1 MSISVQ
7 GITKVFSNRR
17 DKKSMNIVLEDI
29 SFDVEEGEFVSLL
42 GPSGCGK
49 TTTLNII
56 AGFLKHENGT
66 ISINGKEVNKPGP
79 DRAFVFQNYALFP
92 WMKVRE
98 NIMYPMKIQGISKK
112 EREQRLKEL
121 LEMAHLEEYANYY
134 IHEIS
139 GGMKQRVALLR
150 ALACDPKVLL
160 MDEPLGAIDFQM
172 RQMLQEQLEAM
183 LQESKKTALMVTHD
197 VDEAIYLSDRVIVMS
212 RDRGKILAD
221 IKIELPRPRDRKNER
236 YHQYTNELSDILRTA
251 LNGEVKNQGDEEL
264 LEFIQKTDKK
274 GGSKVA
280 FAEQAICDGN
290 K

>member
-17 DKKSMNIVLEDI
+17 DKKSMNTVLEDI
-29 SFDVEEGEFVSLL
+29 SFDVNEGEFVSLL

-56 AGFLKHENGT
+56 AGFLKHEGGN

-92 WMKVRE
+92 WMKVGE
-98 NIMYPMKIQGISKK
+98 NIMYPMRLQGIPKK
-112 EREQRLKEL
+112 DREEKLKEL
-121 LEMAHLEEYANYY
+121 LEMAQLEEYTNYY

-150 ALACDPKVLL
+150 ALACDPDVLL
-160 MDEPLGAIDFQM
+160 MDEPLGAVDFQM
-172 RQMLQEQLEAM
+172 RQMLQAQLETII
-183 LQESKKTALMVTHD
+183 QNNKRTALMVTHD
-197 VDEAIYLSDRVIVMS
+197 VDEAIYLSDRVIIMS

-221 IKIELPRPRDRKNER
+221 IKIELPRPRDRKNEK
-236 YHQYTNELSDILRTA
+236 YHQYTNELSDILRFA

-264 LEFIQKTDKK
+264 LKFIQKTDKK
-274 GGSKVA
+274 DSKK
-280 FAEQAICDGN
+280 AIFIQKGALQE
-290 K
+290 

>member
-1 MSISVQ
+1 MSISVK
-7 GITKVFSNRR
+7 GINKVFSNKR
-17 DKKSMNIVLEDI
+17 DKKSMNTVLEDI
-29 SFDVEEGEFVSLL
+29 SFDVNEGEFVSLL

-56 AGFLKHENGT
+56 AGFLKHDGGNIVVNG
-66 ISINGKEVNKPGP
+66 GEVNKPGP

-92 WMKVRE
+92 WMKVGE
-98 NIMYPMKIQGISKK
+98 NIVYPMKMQGIPKR
-112 EREQRLKEL
+112 EREEKLQQLLK
-121 LEMAHLEEYANYY
+121 MAHLEEYESYY

-150 ALACDPKVLL
+150 ALACDPEVLL
-160 MDEPLGAIDFQM
+160 MDEPLGAVDFQM
-172 RQMLQEQLEAM
+172 RQMLQEQLEAI

-221 IKIELPRPRDRKNER
+221 IKIELPRPRDRKSEK
-236 YHQYTNELSDILRTA
+236 YHGYANELTDILRTA
-251 LNGEVKNQGDEEL
+251 LNGDVKNQGDKEL

-274 GGSKVA
+274 ASANVA
-280 FAEQAICDGN
+280 YAEKAL
-290 K
+290 

>member
-7 GITKVFSNRR
+7 GITKIFSNRR
-17 DKKSMNIVLEDI
+17 DKKSTNTVLEDI
-29 SFDVEEGEFVSLL
+29 SFDVKEGEFVSLL

-56 AGFLKHENGT
+56 AGFLKHEGGN
-66 ISINGKEVNKPGP
+66 ISVSGKEVNRPGP

-92 WMKVRE
+92 WMKVGE
-98 NIMYPMKIQGISKK
+98 NIMYPMKMQGIPRK
-112 EREQRLKEL
+112 EREEKLKEL

-150 ALACDPKVLL
+150 ALACDPEILL
-160 MDEPLGAIDFQM
+160 MDEPLGAVDFQM
-172 RQMLQEQLEAM
+172 RQMLQVQLESM
-183 LQESKKTALMVTHD
+183 LQENRKTALMVTHD

-212 RDRGKILAD
+212 RDRGKILVD

-236 YHQYTNELSDILRTA
+236 YHQYTNELSDILRSA
-251 LNGEVKNQGDEEL
+251 LNGEIKNQGDEEL

-274 GGSKVA
+274 GSDKMV
-280 FAEQAICDGN
+280 FAEKALCSSN